1 MGRWTTWI
9 PFAALAAAAGMTLG
23 AAQPA
28 GASPKSINRQGDPAR
43 STALPRVTPESKG
56 ISSRYLLDLINE
68 FEKRNIELHSLLVA
82 VDGQVVFEGYYNPYN
97 PDDPY
102 IIHSLTKIFTNAA
115 AGIAFSEGRLKF
127 TDKVVDY
134 FPDRVPKDASA
145 NLKAMTFFDL
155 ITMRSGHGREI
166 SGNEWRPLK
175 TSWLDAFMKEP
186 VPYKP
191 GTRYQYSSGNSYLV
205 SAMVQK
211 AMGMTA
217 EDVIREKLVRKLGM
231 ARFSWQKSPEGI
243 NPGGNGI
250 MVTPMDLLKVGILYQ
265 QKGMWQGERLL
276 TEEWCDY
283 SLGYKGAFNDGQI
296 VYNLHWWNRDGIL
309 VAAGVFGQ
317 EIAIIPE
324 LNMVVGITA
333 GTAATSAEIA
343 SVIKDTVVR
352 PTLADPTR
360 QYDGKYT
367 AILKAKGERLNLLPR
382 AVATDSPLAG
392 RISGRTFRIAGNVDG
407 ISEITLAFSQD
418 RVTYTMKDPRGTH
431 TVVNGLGSWITGST
445 TMTGNYLHHQYQNP
459 VQKIVASA
467 RWVDDH
473 TLQLDWTHP
482 EMAFRDLLT
491 LKLTENTLSMV
502 RSVNIN
508 SKGPFG
514 GLVRPEVNGT
524 IR

>member
-1 MGRWTTWI
+1 MGRWTTWLSS
-9 PFAALAAAAGMTLG
+9 AALVSAGCMTLG
-23 AAQPA
+23 AAQPVDN
-28 GASPKSINRQGDPAR
+28 GQPGINRQADPAR
-43 STALPRVTPESKG
+43 SAPLPRVAPESKG
-56 ISSRYLLDLINE
+56 ISSRYLLDMINE

-82 VDGQVVFEGYYNPYN
+82 VDGQVIFEGYYNPYN

-115 AGIAFSEGRLKF
+115 AGIAFTEGKLRF

-134 FPDRVPKDASA
+134 FPDRVPKDASD

-191 GTRYQYSSGNSYLV
+191 GTKYQYSSGNAYMV

-217 EDVIREKLVRKLGM
+217 EDVIKEKLVKRLGM
-231 ARFSWQKSPEGI
+231 AQFIWQKSPEGI
-243 NPGGNGI
+243 SPGGNGI
-250 MVTPMDLLKVGILYQ
+250 MVTPMDLLKIDILYQ
-265 QKGMWQGERLL
+265 QKGMWNGERIL
-276 TEEWCDY
+276 TEEWCNY
-283 SLGYKGAFNDGQI
+283 SLGYKGAFKDGQE
-296 VYNLHWWNRDGIL
+296 VYNLHWWNRNGIL

-317 EIAIIPE
+317 EIAIVPE
-324 LNMVVGITA
+324 LNMVVGTTG
-333 GTAATSAEIA
+333 GTWAESSDIA
-343 SVIKDTVVR
+343 SVIMDTVVK

-360 QYDGKYT
+360 KYDGKYT
-367 AILKAKGERLNLLPR
+367 GILKAKGERLNLLPR
-382 AVATDSPLAG
+382 AVPTDSPLAG
-392 RISGRTFRIAGNVDG
+392 KITGKTFRIAGNADG
-407 ISEITLAFSQD
+407 ISEITLAFNRDS
-418 RVTYTMKDPRGTH
+418 VTYTMKDPRGTH

-467 RWVDDH
+467 KWVDDH

-482 EMAFRDLLT
+482 EMAFRDLMT